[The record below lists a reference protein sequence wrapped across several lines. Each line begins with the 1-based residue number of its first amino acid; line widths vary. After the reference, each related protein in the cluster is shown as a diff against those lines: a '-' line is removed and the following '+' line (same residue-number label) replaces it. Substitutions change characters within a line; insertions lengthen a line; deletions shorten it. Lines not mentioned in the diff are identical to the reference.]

1 MKKGLKYLLVLT
13 TLLATPLALTGCN
26 ETQTSINSEEK
37 EATERALQAITN
49 IPTEATG
56 DFNLITAGLGG
67 CTISWTSSNESI
79 IKIDGTKAKV
89 QRPTT
94 EDTNVTLTAKATLNS
109 TSSEKTFTV
118 LVKKMEVSEVTH
130 KIKQL
135 RDMDVGSSKI
145 DCTIQGTVFVGAKYA
160 DEGFWVFD
168 DTGSVYV
175 SKSGAEV
182 ETGDIVQ
189 VTGQYQLFA
198 GQCSGNYE
206 IAGTVSVKKL
216 SSGSELNL
224 SSAVTVTGADAKKFA
239 KKDDSTVY
247 TTIYKMK
254 AEVVSFVNQQYGR
267 PAYEYKDSTGYVAFY
282 PQSDDAF
289 TLYGPMFGKF
299 TYDKTTKKVTGYEDE
314 NHIVDDGKTYDCYFI
329 TADFQINDKD
339 GTVKKNRYIPVCVK

>member
-37 EATERALQAITN
+37 EATEKALNAITN

-79 IKIDGTKAKV
+79 IKIAGTKAKV

-109 TSSEKTFTV
+109 TFSEKKFTI

-130 KIKQL
+130 TIKQL
-135 RDMDVGSSKI
+135 RELDVSTNKI

-160 DEGFWVFD
+160 DKGFWVFD

-175 SKSGAEV
+175 YKSGAEV

-198 GQCSGNYE
+198 GEFSGNYE
-206 IAGTVSVKKL
+206 IAETVSIKKL

-254 AEVVSFVNQQYGR
+254 AEVVSFVNKYGK
-267 PAYEYKDSTGYVAFY
+267 PAYEYKDNTGYVAFY
-282 PQSDDAF
+282 PQSDEAF

-299 TYDKTTKKVTGYEDE
+299 TFDATTQKVTGYEDE
-314 NHIVDDGKTYDCYFI
+314 NHIVDDGKTYDCYFV
-329 TADFQINDKD
+329 TADFAVDK
-339 GTVKKNRYIPVCVK
+339 GTANKNRYIPVCVK